1 MTSKKVKTAEVDRSQ
16 YLNYKKKAEEFY
28 KSMLHAEKEGYW
40 SAVGLNAVHC
50 AISIADALLVRYG
63 GRRSIDRDHMVALD
77 LMKQNLKIDG
87 VGDKLSAF
95 RRILAKKSLIEYDN
109 AVFSQHDALEI
120 LKQAE
125 RFYIWARQEL

>member
-1 MTSKKVKTAEVDRSQ
+1 MTSKKVKTAEVDRSL
-16 YLNYKKKAEEFY
+16 YLNYQRKAEEFY
-28 KSMLHAEKEGYW
+28 KAMLHAEKEGYW
-40 SAVGLNAVHC
+40 NAVGLNAVHC
-50 AISIADALLVRYG
+50 AISIADALLVRYSG
-63 GRRSIDRDHMVALD
+63 MRSIDADHMVALD

-109 AVFSQHDALEI
+109 AVFSQHDAREI

>member
-1 MTSKKVKTAEVDRSQ
+1 MTSKKV
-16 YLNYKKKAEEFY
+16 EEFY
-28 KSMLHAEKEGYW
+28 KAMLHAEKEGYW
-40 SAVGLNAVHC
+40 NAVGLNAVHC
-50 AISIADALLVRYG
+50 AISIADALLVRYSG
-63 GRRSIDRDHMVALD
+63 MRSIDADHMVALD

-109 AVFSQHDALEI
+109 AVFSQHDAREI